1 MMFRDLAVATHL
13 IGMALWVGGAAVAAF
28 VAAAGAREGE
38 DGRGALAAAQQ
49 AISKI
54 ANPGMGLAWLAGLSY
69 LVPNFTTFYAKAG
82 WMHGKLTLVI
92 ILSALTG
99 VLAARIRKA
108 ATGAKPGSPGLFGGL
123 ALGVVVVAGL
133 IVFLGVLKP
142 GA

>member
-1 MMFRDLAVATHL
+1 SASSRWARRSTRSIACTSARSGSEPAMMFRDLAVATHL

-69 LVPNFTTFYAKAG
+69 LVPNFTTFYAKA
-82 WMHGKLTLVI
+82 
-92 ILSALTG
+92 
-99 VLAARIRKA
+99 
-108 ATGAKPGSPGLFGGL
+108 
-123 ALGVVVVAGL
+123 
-133 IVFLGVLKP
+133 
-142 GA
+142 